1 LHASLSTAWSGLEVE
16 FAPGRVR
23 IAGEI
28 DISNSNELAVELG
41 SGVARDNRLVVD
53 LSKTSFIDVSGA
65 RRLLELARRCRPNEV
80 CVLGAPTSRARILE
94 VGGWHNEVS
103 VLEET
108 VL

>member
-1 LHASLSTAWSGLEVE
+1 
-16 FAPGRVR
+16 VR

-28 DISNSNELAVELG
+28 DISNSNELAAAELG
-41 SGVARDNRLVVD
+41 SGVAQDNRLVAY
-53 LSKTSFIDVSGA
+53 LSEVSFIDVSGA
-65 RRLLELARRCRPNEV
+65 RRLVELARRCQPNEV
-80 CVLGAPTSRARILE
+80 YVLGAPRSLARILE